1 MVMIVNN
8 ESNEVES
15 ITINYLTKGHT
26 HMAADAVHANIERKI
41 KRQRGIYDF
50 SDLKDC
56 VLRAR
61 KCIKIVEIQQ
71 RHEWPKK
78 KRAGRAGE
86 PLKDFQLKAVVQ
98 VKFVKGSRN
107 ILYKTRYDE
116 QFQELDF
123 LAKKF
128 DIQSIAP
135 VVKEPRGVKSVKKN
149 DIINKLVPMMP
160 ESRRAFWHHLP
171 TNDKS
176 VDLSFMGQMEQNE

>member
-1 MVMIVNN
+1 MKRSSNRIQRIMEAVDSNYTYREQIKEPDVN
-8 ESNEVES
+8 
-15 ITINYLTKGHT
+15 
-26 HMAADAVHANIERKI
+26 A
-41 KRQRGIYDF
+41 
-50 SDLKDC
+50 
-56 VLRAR
+56 
-61 KCIKIVEIQQ
+61 
-71 RHEWPKK
+71 
-78 KRAGRAGE
+78 
-86 PLKDFQLKAVVQ
+86 
-98 VKFVKGSRN
+98 
-107 ILYKTRYDE
+107 RYDE